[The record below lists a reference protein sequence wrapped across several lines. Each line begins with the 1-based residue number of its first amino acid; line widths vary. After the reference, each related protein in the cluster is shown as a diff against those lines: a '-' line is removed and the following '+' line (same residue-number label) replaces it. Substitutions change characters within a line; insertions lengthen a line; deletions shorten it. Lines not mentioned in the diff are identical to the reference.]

1 MYDCVCDCTILPIIL
16 PTQSD
21 AFIFFFLLYTLYVN
35 FHSELGLLLKKRGFY
50 LTVDVVIQQTN
61 IWKIFR
67 FGFKLYVRAL
77 LYQLKL
83 IFFHPILLLFTT
95 RYLMNTKLSE
105 ILLLL
110 SFFESICMSFLL
122 YECWFYYICVLINI
136 LICVTIYLSLYI
148 CIDIWC
154 LDHVLFCHVRIH
166 TVLLIHP
173 ELIAAQW
180 ISKNTKIISFTFS
193 LPEST
198 VYFIRSNYLVVWW
211 ARPSL

>member
-83 IFFHPILLLFTT
+83 IFFTQFCYCLQH
-95 RYLMNTKLSE
+95 
-105 ILLLL
+105 
-110 SFFESICMSFLL
+110 
-122 YECWFYYICVLINI
+122 
-136 LICVTIYLSLYI
+136 
-148 CIDIWC
+148 DIWWTRNCQKYYYYFLFLKASVC
-154 LDHVLFCHVRIH
+154 LSYYMNVDFI
-166 TVLLIHP
+166 TY
-173 ELIAAQW
+173 
-180 ISKNTKIISFTFS
+180 
-193 LPEST
+193 
-198 VYFIRSNYLVVWW
+198 VYW
-211 ARPSL
+211 